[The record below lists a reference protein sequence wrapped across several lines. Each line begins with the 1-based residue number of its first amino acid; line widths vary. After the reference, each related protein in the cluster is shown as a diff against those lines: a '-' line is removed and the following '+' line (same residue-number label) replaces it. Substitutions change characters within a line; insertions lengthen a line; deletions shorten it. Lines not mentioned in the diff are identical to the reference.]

1 MPLRSVPV
9 NVSQQQGDVMNH
21 LIILCHPSNAS
32 FNHAIADSVEAVSGA
47 LGHDTRCR
55 DLYGIAFNPIL
66 SRKDLDCTVET
77 APQDV
82 RQEQEFISWADMLT
96 FVYPIWWAGMPA
108 VLKGYI
114 DRVFCQGFAYQ
125 LHENTAKGLL
135 RGKRVLIFNTT
146 AVPSS
151 VYTSQGMHQAMA
163 MTTDTGIFELCE
175 MEVLHHA
182 FFGSMDKVSEDVR
195 KSYLGEVVSITSRY
209 L

>member
-1 MPLRSVPV
+1 MK
-9 NVSQQQGDVMNH
+9 H
-21 LIILCHPSNAS
+21 LVILCHPSPAS
-32 FNHAIADSVEAVSGA
+32 FNRAIADSVEAVSGA

-66 SRKDLDCTVET
+66 SRADMDSAVE
-77 APQDV
+77 AVPQDV

-96 FVYPIWWAGMPA
+96 FVYPVWWAGMPA
-108 VLKGYI
+108 LLKGYI
-114 DRVFCQGFAYQ
+114 DRVFCQGFAYRLQ
-125 LHENTAKGLL
+125 ADSAQGLL
-135 RGKRVLIFNTT
+135 EGKKVLIFNTT
-146 AVPSS
+146 GLPSS

-163 MTTDTGIFELCE
+163 MTTDTGIFELCG

-182 FFGSMDKVSEDVR
+182 FFGSMDQVPEEVR